1 MRRWSKLLTYALGA
15 SAALMA
21 ACLLSAC
28 GSSSSQGSTSASGAQ
43 PLAST
48 SGTSTKANRDMVT
61 DGSATQ
67 QPLHGTG
74 GDEVNDDNPGH
85 ADTGDVAK
93 VGKNPC
99 ALVPKAEAQ
108 TILGGP
114 ITPVEAPLGPT
125 CIYTAAGPK
134 RTVTVSV
141 EGVDFNKIK
150 PKIHMRARFA
160 VGGRPAYC
168 GIYGQSA
175 TFVPLAGGGVL
186 NVTGPCAIGRRFAE
200 QAMARL

>member
-1 MRRWSKLLTYALGA
+1 MRRCNKLLTYALGA
-15 SAALMA
+15 STAVMA

-43 PLAST
+43 PST
-48 SGTSTKANRDMVT
+48 SQTSTKANRDVVT
-61 DGSATQ
+61 DGSTTQ

-74 GDEVNDDNPGH
+74 GDEANDDNPGH
-85 ADTGDVAK
+85 ADSGDEAK

-114 ITPVEAPLGPT
+114 ISTPVEAPLGPT
-125 CIYTAAGPK
+125 CIYTATGPK

-141 EGVDFNKIK
+141 EGVDFKKIK
-150 PKIHMRARFA
+150 PHIHMRARFA

-186 NVTGPCAIGRRFAE
+186 NVTAPCAIGRRFAE